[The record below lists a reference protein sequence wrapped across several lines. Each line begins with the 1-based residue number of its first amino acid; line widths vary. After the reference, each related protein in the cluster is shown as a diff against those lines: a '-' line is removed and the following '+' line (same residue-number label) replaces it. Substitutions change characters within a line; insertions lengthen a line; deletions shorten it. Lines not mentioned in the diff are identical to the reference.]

1 MSEAESS
8 QELPDRL
15 KRLEAFMDNS
25 PMAVFMKDEL
35 GRYVYFNER
44 MQNMYYAPLTDLAG
58 KTDFDWLPTYLAN
71 EIRVVDHQVLTT
83 GKTIDTVQAVPALD
97 GRETHWAIYRFLFI
111 NTAGDRFVGGIAVDI
126 TELKEM
132 QRRLEDLS
140 LTDELTGLNNRR
152 GFLTLARD
160 RLRLSRRNDEKMLV
174 LFADMDGLKQIND
187 THGHAAGSEAIRL
200 ISDILRASLRD
211 SDVLA
216 RWGGDEFV
224 ALLANTTGEKCDK
237 MIARLRESLTKFNET
252 SGLPYPLDVSIGTQA
267 IEPDSD
273 TPLDE
278 LIAAADEEM
287 YQNKRSRR
295 QSEPG

>member
-58 KTDFDWLPTYLAN
+58 KTDFDWLPPYLAN
-71 EIRVVDHQVLTT
+71 EIRAVDQQVLTT
-83 GKTIDTVQAVPALD
+83 GKTIDTVQTVPGLD
-97 GRETHWAIYRFLFI
+97 GKSETHWGIYRFLFI

-160 RLRLSRRNDEKMLV
+160 RLRLARRSDEKMLV

-187 THGHAAGSEAIRL
+187 THGHAAGSDA
-200 ISDILRASLRD
+200 LRKLSALLQTSLRE

-224 ALLANTTGEKCDK
+224 ALLAKTSTADGEK
-237 MIARLRESLTKFNET
+237 MIERFRESLDAYNAS
-252 SGLPYPLDVSIGTQA
+252 SGLPYKLDASIGTQV
-267 IEPDSD
+267 IEPDTD
-273 TPLDE
+273 TTLDD
-278 LIAAADEEM
+278 LISAADEAM
-287 YQNKRSRR
+287 YQNKRSKR
-295 QSEPG
+295 S